1 MLTLP
6 RIVDRPETPYF
17 ALKRSVTLPFETEIP
32 GIMATL
38 RSRLKTQ
45 HVVPTGPVFFK
56 HNVVAMPLI
65 EMEFGVPVAR
75 LLPADGDFVSGMLPS
90 GRYAEITYAG
100 PYDDLME
107 VNGRLIVWAREH
119 GHSFDARL
127 EGSGEWFANRAEIY
141 HTDPED
147 DKGSA
152 SSRTT
157 VSIKLKDANS

>member
-6 RIVDRPETPYF
+6 RIVDRPEVPYF
-17 ALKRSVTLPFETEIP
+17 ALKRTVTLPFEAEIP

-38 RSRLKTQ
+38 RSCLHARN
-45 HVVPTGPVFFK
+45 VVPTGPVFFK
-56 HNVVAMPLI
+56 HNLVAMPLI
-65 EMEFGVPVAR
+65 DMEFGVPVER
-75 LLPADGDFVSGMLPS
+75 LMPAEGDFVSGILPS
-90 GRYAEITYAG
+90 GRYAEVTYLG

-107 VNGRLIVWAREH
+107 VNGLLIMWAREH
-119 GHSFDARL
+119 GHSFDARP
-127 EGSGEWFANRAEIY
+127 ERSGEWFANRAEIY